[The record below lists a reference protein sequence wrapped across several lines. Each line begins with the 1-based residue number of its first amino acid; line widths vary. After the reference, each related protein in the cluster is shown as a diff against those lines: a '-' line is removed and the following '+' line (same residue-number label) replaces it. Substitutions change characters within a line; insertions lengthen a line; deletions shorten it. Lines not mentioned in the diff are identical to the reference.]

1 MGIWR
6 VTSKV
11 LSPNF
16 AETTEDQEAKTS
28 RIANALNILSY
39 YADQNYSLTQEM
51 ANNLIEM
58 NALNVILSTLQED
71 AEWPKIQACLIL
83 HYITVHNMLI
93 TEIKDSNGLA
103 LFISCL
109 YHTNYSIKV
118 TWI

>member
-1 MGIWR
+1 MGIWK

-16 AETTEDQEAKTS
+16 AEITEDQEEKTS
-28 RIANALNILSY
+28 RNANALNILGY
-39 YADQNYSLTQEM
+39 YADQNYALTQEM

-58 NALNVILSTLQED
+58 NALNAILSILQGD

-83 HYITVHNMLI
+83 HYITVQNMLMM
-93 TEIKDSNGLA
+93 EIKDLNGLS

-109 YHTNYSIKV
+109 YHPNYSIKV
-118 TWI
+118 T